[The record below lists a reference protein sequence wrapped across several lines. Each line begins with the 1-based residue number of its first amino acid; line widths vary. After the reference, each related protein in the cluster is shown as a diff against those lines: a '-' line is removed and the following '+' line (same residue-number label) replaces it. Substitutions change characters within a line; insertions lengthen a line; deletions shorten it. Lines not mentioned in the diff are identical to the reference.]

1 MDRAIYLKM
10 CQKISCYSLN
20 PLDESK
26 IPDELICV
34 YDNIEY
40 YPIAYELTFEK
51 GKPKHIAIL
60 HDKKA
65 NSITKAP
72 LARVT
77 LKKCKGDEN
86 TCN

>member
-1 MDRAIYLKM
+1 MTQDWRTEYLNI
-10 CQKISCYSLN
+10 CQKISKYSF
-20 PLDESK
+20 ESK
-26 IPDELICV
+26 IPEDLICV
-34 YDNIEY
+34 FDDIEY

-77 LKKCKGDEN
+77 PLKRKGDEN

>member
-1 MDRAIYLKM
+1 MTQLDRKQFLDM
-10 CQKISCYSLN
+10 CQEISKYSF
-20 PLDESK
+20 ESK
-26 IPDELICV
+26 IPGDLICV
-34 YDNIEY
+34 YENIEY
-40 YPIAYELTFEK
+40 YPLAYELTFEK

-77 LKKCKGDEN
+77 PLKRKGDEN

>member
-1 MDRAIYLKM
+1 MNKQWRDKFLDM
-10 CQKISCYSLN
+10 CQKVSNYSF
-20 PLDESK
+20 ETK
-26 IPDELICV
+26 IPEDLICV
-34 YDNIEY
+34 YENIEY
-40 YPIAYELTFEK
+40 YPIAYELSFEK

-77 LKKCKGDEN
+77 SKKHA
-86 TCN
+86 

>member
-1 MDRAIYLKM
+1 MKQWRDKFLDM
-10 CQKISCYSLN
+10 CQKVSNYSF
-20 PLDESK
+20 ESK
-26 IPDELICV
+26 IPEDLICV
-34 YDNIEY
+34 FDNIEY
-40 YPIAYELTFEK
+40 YPIAYELSFEK

-77 LKKCKGDEN
+77 PKKHA
-86 TCN
+86 